1 MIGPFGKLLGAGRTR
16 ERLIRTLVQKR
27 ARYDPL
33 ASSLGNVDRIPA
45 AVLMGLPEATIVT
58 IVEAYWRMKVQ
69 DPYLS
74 DKKIFEAIELQRSR
88 FIDRAGMPAPLT
100 LSSYVKYRVGLEHA
114 YVASMM
120 NAFLDQALEEADR
133 VFNPGR
139 V

>member
-16 ERLIRTLVQKR
+16 ARLIRTLVQKR
-27 ARYDPL
+27 ARHDPL
-33 ASSLGNVDRIPA
+33 ASSLGDVERIPA

-88 FIDRAGMPAPLT
+88 FIDRTAMPSPLT

-114 YVASMM
+114 YATSMM
-120 NAFLDQALEEADR
+120 NAFVDQALEEADR